1 MEALRIKELR
11 EEAGY
16 SQREL
21 AQAMDVSHV
30 SVIHWEQGKKTPM
43 AARLPK
49 LASLLNCTVDELF
62 TGRRNA
68 G

>member
-16 SQREL
+16 TKKEL

-30 SVIHWEQGKKTPM
+30 TVIHWEQGKKVPM
-43 AARLPK
+43 ASRLPK
-49 LASLLNCTVDELF
+49 LAALLHCTVDELF
-62 TGRRNA
+62 TGRQEA
-68 G
+68 S